1 MKVRSNTGVNQ
12 LAGAIACEIRESG
25 KVELQAI
32 GPAAVN
38 QAVKAVIVA
47 RSYLI
52 PQGISIVIEP
62 SFGVMEQEDRETTVI
77 RMTIREENNERF

>member
-12 LAGAIACEIRESG
+12 LAGAIAYEIRENG

-47 RSYLI
+47 RGYLM
-52 PQGISIVIEP
+52 PQGISVVIAP
-62 SFGVMEQEDRETTVI
+62 SFGVMEQDDRETTVI
-77 RMTIREENNERF
+77 HMTVREEENERL